1 MKVFI
6 SFANHDHE
14 LMHLLST
21 QLVEYGITPLVA
33 VQRGTPGARLDEK
46 IRAMIA
52 ESDAFLVLYTPQ
64 AVRSEWVQQEIG
76 CAKTNGR
83 CVVPLK
89 TRETRLTAMLDGIEH
104 YQFSA
109 GNAIEDFRRVASFL
123 RGHAGNMGLRFYLS
137 VQSRYP
143 TLSDQH
149 RGSSYIYTMRC
160 SVPDGGTL
168 TSTCSFVRY
177 VENGF
182 AQNAVRLFHHL
193 LKPLDP
199 EPRTPNPG

>member
-21 QLVEYGITPLVA
+21 QLVEYGITSLVA

-64 AVRSEWVQQEIG
+64 AVRSERVQQEIG

-83 CVVPLK
+83 CVVPL
-89 TRETRLTAMLDGIEH
+89 
-104 YQFSA
+104 
-109 GNAIEDFRRVASFL
+109 
-123 RGHAGNMGLRFYLS
+123 
-137 VQSRYP
+137 
-143 TLSDQH
+143 
-149 RGSSYIYTMRC
+149 
-160 SVPDGGTL
+160 
-168 TSTCSFVRY
+168 
-177 VENGF
+177 
-182 AQNAVRLFHHL
+182 
-193 LKPLDP
+193 
-199 EPRTPNPG
+199 